1 MNLDINAKYLQLGN
15 ASLCLKELVAVK
27 KMLVPFGGK
36 SIYFIYVNSGKSLF
50 FYANSTQYSALLS
63 FIVNEKEAVRGILRK
78 YANTSSAEHD
88 LWQQLLSTA
97 TDNFEVSFFRYLCS
111 CGLDLN
117 FAYTH
122 SAVVPQKVD
131 SIDSVYN
138 FLVSVLPEN
147 IKETRRKKA
156 LHDEEVRKAKLRQQE
171 KVRKQREDQAR
182 EAFEAELK
190 QMEEVA
196 RAKRQKEEQKI
207 EAEKAQKKEAAEN
220 VLQKVLSVC
229 GEDFSQGN
237 AYIKNLE
244 AQNGNNLS
252 KWKCSATRFL
262 RNSDRIIEKK

>member
-1 MNLDINAKYLQLGN
+1 MISGNSYYL
-15 ASLCLKELVAVK
+15 
-27 KMLVPFGGK
+27 
-36 SIYFIYVNSGKSLF
+36 
-50 FYANSTQYSALLS
+50 LLLT
-63 FIVNEKEAVRGILRK
+63 ILRF
-78 YANTSSAEHD
+78 
-88 LWQQLLSTA
+88 L
-97 TDNFEVSFFRYLCS
+97 FFRYLCS

-207 EAEKAQKKEAAEN
+207 EAEKAQKRKQLKMFYRRFYLSAAKILVKEM
-220 VLQKVLSVC
+220 L
-229 GEDFSQGN
+229 
-237 AYIKNLE
+237 I
-244 AQNGNNLS
+244 
-252 KWKCSATRFL
+252 
-262 RNSDRIIEKK
+262 